1 MRPLVMIVDDESL
14 IRTTLFDF
22 LDDYEEF
29 RLLLAESG
37 EEALEKLQ
45 KESADLCI
53 VDMRLPGM
61 HGREFIK
68 KASAQG
74 VCRHFLLHT
83 GSIDEKLSQSLS
95 QYGLTG
101 DDIFLKPYDIRTLLA
116 RVRALIG

>member
-1 MRPLVMIVDDESL
+1 MQPLVMIVDDESL

-37 EEALEKLQ
+37 EEALEQLQ
-45 KESADLCI
+45 KQSADLCI

-61 HGREFIK
+61 TGKDFIRQ
-68 KASAQG
+68 ASEQG

-83 GSIDEKLSQSLS
+83 GSIDEKLYQDIR
-95 QYGLTG
+95 QYGMTR

-116 RVRALIG
+116 RIRALIG